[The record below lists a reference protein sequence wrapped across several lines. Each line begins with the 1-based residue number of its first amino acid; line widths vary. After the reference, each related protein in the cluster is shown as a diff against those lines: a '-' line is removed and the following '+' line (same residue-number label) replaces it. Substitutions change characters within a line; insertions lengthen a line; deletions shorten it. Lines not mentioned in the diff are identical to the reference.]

1 MWYNNSMNAS
11 LLHVFLVN
19 LYSTHWYI
27 ALVYTSL
34 KKIDIINS
42 METSSEDLKIITV
55 LLDILLSALSTKSDG
70 YTYNQ
75 SEWTICTQSTS
86 NIPQQQNSYDCGPF
100 ALKAIE
106 YIVAGRSFDYSQND
120 MRTFRYKIL
129 LAMKLKEIPWL
140 QKPTEFSSSRGIYSD
155 TAIINKVGNRN
166 RSLVTI
172 IIDPDPI
179 RKDYIELNK
188 NTNSEGLIDDAAAIE
203 NKRRAIDEIIDIF
216 DYYPRTV
223 AATSS
228 PEAVQKAKN
237 QKIRK

>member
-1 MWYNNSMNAS
+1 
-11 LLHVFLVN
+11 

-42 METSSEDLKIITV
+42 METSSQDLKILTV
-55 LLDILLSALSTKSDG
+55 LLDILLSALSTKSDE

-86 NIPQQQNSYDCGPF
+86 TIPQQQNSYDCGPF

-106 YIVAGRSFDYSQND
+106 YIVAGRSLDYSQSD
-120 MRTFRYKIL
+120 MSTFRYKIL
-129 LAMKLKEIPWL
+129 LAVKLKEIPWL
-140 QKPTEFSSSRGIYSD
+140 QKPAEFSNSSDSD
-155 TAIINKVGNRN
+155 IISKVQASVSRN
-166 RSLVTI
+166 RSRSSVTTTT
-172 IIDPDPI
+172 DPDP
-179 RKDYIELNK
+179 KKKEYIELLES
-188 NTNSEGLIDDAAAIE
+188 TSSEGLIDDAAAIE
-203 NKRRAIDEIIDIF
+203 SKRRAVDEIIDIF
-216 DYYPRTV
+216 DYYPRSV

-228 PEAVQKAKN
+228 PEALIKAKS